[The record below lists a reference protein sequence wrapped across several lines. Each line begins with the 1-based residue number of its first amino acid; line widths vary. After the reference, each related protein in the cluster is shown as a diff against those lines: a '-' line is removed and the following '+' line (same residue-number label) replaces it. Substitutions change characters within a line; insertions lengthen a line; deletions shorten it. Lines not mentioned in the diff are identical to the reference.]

1 MKRRLNGYWSTFLGP
16 GLVYLECKFYLVNT
30 IYVELKYIGKQA
42 FLRIRFFHNKQI
54 TDVFAVVPL
63 EKLDDLS
70 SKYGIANENA
80 VSAKKRNKK
89 IKSRPLDIEFPLHG
103 NGLTRCVFFFLTFW
117 LFVNFDQISVLL
129 LSLEIARILENI
141 IKGGA
146 FLLFFFFASNDL
158 HTELFI
164 LIVII
169 WFFVL

>member
-1 MKRRLNGYWSTFLGP
+1 MNQQSPFMIKVDGNAMKRRLNGYWSTFLGP

-42 FLRIRFFHNKQI
+42 FLRIRFFHNKEI

-117 LFVNFDQISVLL
+117 LFACKFWPNFCV
-129 LSLEIARILENI
+129 
-141 IKGGA
+141 
-146 FLLFFFFASNDL
+146 
-158 HTELFI
+158 T
-164 LIVII
+164 V
-169 WFFVL
+169 FVGNC